1 MAIRQQRIAQLILKE
16 VSQMVQFEIRDPEIG
31 FITLSDVD
39 LSNDFSYCKI
49 FVSFLDKSKSEE
61 SQLLALNGYSK
72 QIRVRLGKVLMI
84 KKIPSVQ
91 FYIDESFK
99 EGARID
105 EIIQGFK
112 K

>member
-1 MAIRQQRIAQLILKE
+1 MAIRQQRIAQVILKE
-16 VSQMVQFEIRDPEIG
+16 VSQMVQFELRDPEIG

-49 FVSFLDKSKSEE
+49 YVSFMDQSKPEE
-61 SQLLALNGYSK
+61 QQLKALNAYAK

-91 FYIDESFK
+91 FYIDESFS

-105 EIIQGFK
+105 EIIQGLK